1 MDFDHHS
8 GAPIFGWAHVVQSIE
23 TILATRINTRVFMR
37 QFGSEIPAMVDMP
50 MNDVNILALYVA
62 VAEAI
67 DQWEPRFE
75 LTDVSLSPSAAGVM
89 ALQLKGNHLPNAHLG
104 DDTVIT
110 DETQVIRVLGS
121 RVDNWSLVV

>member
-50 MNDVNILALYVA
+50 MNDANILALYVA

-89 ALQLKGNHLPNAHLG
+89 ELQLKGNHLPNAHLG